1 MPKEHLKNI
10 AVAFIAIL
18 FLTLAFTADAGYD
31 DDFTRAGNLNYYPG
45 ITNLQSAQ
53 LLINLASII
62 HQENLQII
70 QSLQKLE
77 ERLNKLEASV
87 KTIER
92 EVVGTR

>member
-1 MPKEHLKNI
+1 MRNI
-10 AVAFIAIL
+10 AVASLAGLLLMLAI
-18 FLTLAFTADAGYD
+18 TSDAGYD
-31 DDFTRAGNLNYYPG
+31 DDFTRASNLNYYSG

-70 QSLQKLE
+70 KTLQDLE